1 MFMLDTNICIY
12 LIKGKYPAIEK
23 TLYTKVPTD
32 VCLSSITVA
41 ELYAGVNKSQAAEKA
56 IAALESFLA
65 AFDVLD
71 FDFEAAVVY
80 GELRATLEK
89 IGTPIGPQ
97 DLFIA
102 AHALS
107 QNLVLVTHDND
118 FQKVKNLKTEDWTS

>member
-12 LIKGKYPAIEK
+12 
-23 TLYTKVPTD
+23 
-32 VCLSSITVA
+32 SITVA
-41 ELYAGVNKSQAAEKA
+41 ELYAEANKSQAPEKA
-56 IAALESFLA
+56 ITALESFLT

-89 IGTPIGPQ
+89 KGTPIGPQ

-102 AHALS
+102 AQALS
-107 QNLVLVTHDND
+107 QKLVLVTHDHD
-118 FQKVKNLKTEDWTS
+118 FQKVENLKTEDWTA

>member
-23 TLYTKVPTD
+23 KLFMKAPID

-41 ELYAGVNKSQAAEKA
+41 ELYAGANKSQAAEKA
-56 IAALESFLA
+56 KQALESFLTP
-65 AFDVLD
+65 FEVLD

-80 GELRATLEK
+80 GELLANLEK
-89 IGTPIGPQ
+89 KGTPIGPQ

-107 QNLVLVTHDND
+107 QNFVLVTHDSD
-118 FQKVKNLKTEDWTS
+118 FQRVENLKTEDWTS

>member
-23 TLYTKVPTD
+23 TLYTKAPTD

-41 ELYAGVNKSQAAEKA
+41 ELYAGVNKSQAPEKA

-118 FQKVKNLKTEDWTS
+118 FQKVKNLKTEDWTC